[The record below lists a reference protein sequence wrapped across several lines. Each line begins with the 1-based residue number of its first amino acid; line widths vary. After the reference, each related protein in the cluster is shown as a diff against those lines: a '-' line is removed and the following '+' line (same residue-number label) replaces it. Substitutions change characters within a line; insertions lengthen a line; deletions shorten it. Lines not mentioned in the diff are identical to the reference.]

1 MSDSRATARTAEIG
15 FKVALNADQKPVSIE
30 WSATD
35 SPDASSPSSPSLKDT
50 KSIMLSVWNSEEKK
64 AMCIDLWTED
74 MLVDEMK
81 LFVFQTLVTMAD
93 TFERATSDGAMA
105 NEMRSFA
112 QQFAEK
118 MGFVREDD

>member
-1 MSDSRATARTAEIG
+1 MSDSKGPARTAEIG
-15 FKVALNADQKPVSIE
+15 FKVSLNEDRMPVSIE

-35 SPDASSPSSPSLKDT
+35 SPGEGVQDT

-64 AMCIDLWTED
+64 AMRIDLWTD
-74 MLVDEMK
+74 AMLVDEMK

-93 TFERATSDGAMA
+93 TFERATKDGETA

-112 QQFAEK
+112 QRFAEK
-118 MGFVREDD
+118 MGFVREDDPSPR

>member
-1 MSDSRATARTAEIG
+1 MTDSNSANEPARTAEIG
-15 FKVALNADQKPVSIE
+15 FKVSLDANHMPVSIE
-30 WSATD
+30 WAATD
-35 SPDASSPSSPSLKDT
+35 APDASSKET

-64 AMCIDLWTED
+64 AMRIDLWTQD

-105 NEMRSFA
+105 NEMRAFA
-112 QQFAEK
+112 QGFAEK
-118 MGFVREDD
+118 MGFVRDDVE

>member
-1 MSDSRATARTAEIG
+1 MSDSRSPARTAEIG
-15 FKVALNADQKPVSIE
+15 FKVSLNEDLMPVSIE

-35 SPDASSPSSPSLKDT
+35 APGEGAQDT

-64 AMCIDLWTED
+64 AMRIDLWTD
-74 MLVDEMK
+74 AMLVDEMK

-93 TFERATSDGAMA
+93 TFERATSDKETA

-112 QQFAEK
+112 HRFAEK
-118 MGFVREDD
+118 MGFVREDDSSPR

>member
-1 MSDSRATARTAEIG
+1 MSDSKIAARTAEIG
-15 FKVALNADQKPVSIE
+15 FKVILDANNMPTSIE
-30 WSATD
+30 WAATD
-35 SPDASSPSSPSLKDT
+35 APDAESKNT
-50 KSIMLSVWNSEEKK
+50 KSIMLSVWNAEEKK
-64 AMCIDLWTED
+64 AMRIDLWTQE

-105 NEMRSFA
+105 NEMRGFA

-118 MGFVREDD
+118 MGFVRDDE

>member
-1 MSDSRATARTAEIG
+1 MSDSKAAARNAEIG
-15 FKVALNADQKPVSIE
+15 FKISLNEDRMPVSIK

-35 SPDASSPSSPSLKDT
+35 SPGEGAQDT

-64 AMCIDLWTED
+64 AMRIDLWTD
-74 MLVDEMK
+74 AMLVDEMK

-93 TFERATSDGAMA
+93 TFERATSDGETA

-118 MGFVREDD
+118 MGFVQEDDSSPR